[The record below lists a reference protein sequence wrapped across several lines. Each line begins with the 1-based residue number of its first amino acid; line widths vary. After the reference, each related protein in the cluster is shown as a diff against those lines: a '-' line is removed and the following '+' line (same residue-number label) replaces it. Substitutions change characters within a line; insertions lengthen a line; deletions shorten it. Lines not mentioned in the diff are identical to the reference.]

1 MTRNRVLV
9 PLLLLLSL
17 QFVLPAGRDK
27 RPVWVIH
34 FPTDPAWFHGVGMA
48 EETGSPEADQS
59 RADEAAKSQIV
70 QEISATIESAVKTF
84 YSEVSNSG
92 EEGSETTLS
101 EGFTSITSSYA
112 RETLSGIQIVDRYHD
127 ENHDLY
133 YSYARLSRADFQRQI
148 QERAEQAIRFSQDA
162 YRLSR
167 TSLERGEVYPAVSTL
182 ANALGN
188 LLVSQAFVRQ
198 KLEGDIEGNGRSEML
213 QLRLQTELMQVLGD
227 IRFETLGGDDQHGN
241 RNRGLSEP
249 LYGRFMRGDGT
260 PLAGLPLATTVE
272 GATAT
277 LQPGVVTNAEGEFNF
292 YVENIDAARVA
303 RPVVHVRIDVPEL
316 APFQEEI
323 PYAFEVLD
331 RVGPEYHFQMDVAAS
346 VRIFVRVLEEINGE
360 TLQRSSTDGSLIKAL
375 LAKRYTVLDA
385 RRLSREVS
393 IEEVNFSILYED
405 YNTLDGIL
413 GDKADYAI
421 IGLLS
426 SNDSG
431 SSSGVLFYA
440 RTDVR
445 IVVLDLDSG
454 QILASSHLDQV
465 KGAGNSALR
474 AAQKALST
482 ASGQAVK
489 DILDGLDEALR

>member
-1 MTRNRVLV
+1 MRPGSHA
-9 PLLLLLSL
+9 PLS
-17 QFVLPAGRDK
+17 
-27 RPVWVIH
+27 
-34 FPTDPAWFHGVGMA
+34 
-48 EETGSPEADQS
+48 
-59 RADEAAKSQIV
+59 
-70 QEISATIESAVKTF
+70 
-84 YSEVSNSG
+84 
-92 EEGSETTLS
+92 
-101 EGFTSITSSYA
+101 
-112 RETLSGIQIVDRYHD
+112 
-127 ENHDLY
+127 
-133 YSYARLSRADFQRQI
+133 
-148 QERAEQAIRFSQDA
+148 
-162 YRLSR
+162 
-167 TSLERGEVYPAVSTL
+167 
-182 ANALGN
+182 
-188 LLVSQAFVRQ
+188 
-198 KLEGDIEGNGRSEML
+198 
-213 QLRLQTELMQVLGD
+213 
-227 IRFETLGGDDQHGN
+227 
-241 RNRGLSEP
+241 
-249 LYGRFMRGDGT
+249 
-260 PLAGLPLATTVE
+260 
-272 GATAT
+272 
-277 LQPGVVTNAEGEFNF
+277 
-292 YVENIDAARVA
+292 
-303 RPVVHVRIDVPEL
+303 HVRIDVPEL